1 MSNKTSDKLIA
12 ESILSCFD
20 EMIMNMS
27 PEDQLKAKIEFD
39 SIINTSILKKISGF
53 DDTKSE
59 KVSSE

>member
-1 MSNKTSDKLIA
+1 MSNKTPDQLIA

-27 PEDQLKAKIEFD
+27 PEDQLQAKIEFD

-59 KVSSE
+59 NVSSE